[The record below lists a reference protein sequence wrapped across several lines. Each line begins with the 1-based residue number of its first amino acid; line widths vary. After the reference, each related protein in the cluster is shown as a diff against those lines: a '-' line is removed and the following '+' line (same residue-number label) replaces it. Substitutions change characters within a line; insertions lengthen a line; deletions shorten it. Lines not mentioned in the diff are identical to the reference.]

1 MGKNRKWFWI
11 SGLYDYKQGYFINFC
26 AGYWPKYCT
35 WEIFPFKAGKGI
47 SYLYTS
53 CFFGYVLITSHLA
66 STASPVPSK
75 TGKRTC
81 LAKARIPFSCTFPG
95 SQNAC
100 RKKTVTTNPTVLP
113 INLAR
118 KRKWYI
124 AYDISSTL
132 HEFCMRTHSV
142 KCDNTVV
149 GYSGKIAQFRKQS
162 GLGSLA
168 NKTTMSPLL

>member
-35 WEIFPFKAGKGI
+35 WEIFPFKAGKSI

-53 CFFGYVLITSHLA
+53 FFCYVLITSHLA

-100 RKKTVTTNPTVLP
+100 RKKTVTALILLYILR
-113 INLAR
+113 INLAS
-118 KRKWYI
+118 KRTSGI
-124 AYDISSTL
+124 CIVYDIASTL
-132 HEFCMRTHSV
+132 HEF
-142 KCDNTVV
+142 
-149 GYSGKIAQFRKQS
+149 
-162 GLGSLA
+162 
-168 NKTTMSPLL
+168 

>member
-1 MGKNRKWFWI
+1 MIINRDI
-11 SGLYDYKQGYFINFC
+11 SLISAQVIGPSIAHGRSFLSKQGKVFHICIQVFLL
-26 AGYWPKYCT
+26 CT
-35 WEIFPFKAGKGI
+35 HHVTLSIYRFTCSVQDREKNVFGKGQD
-47 SYLYTS
+47 
-53 CFFGYVLITSHLA
+53 
-66 STASPVPSK
+66 PVFLHVSRL
-75 TGKRTC
+75 TER
-81 LAKARIPFSCTFPG
+81 L
-95 SQNAC
+95 Q
-100 RKKTVTTNPTVLP
+100 KKNCHYSNPTVLP